1 MRNQKIASFRFSFSL
16 IITVSLLMALLQKLF
31 QFVRFLLF
39 LLGLAILWCVV
50 FYVVVMLA
58 TSFLPQ
64 TQTIV
69 LLSGVLAV
77 GLGFYADW
85 LLYQWRKAKRHAKS
99 PEHSKETLSPGS
111 LSVPSSASALVA
123 SPAPT
128 AKDALMAQRISDF
141 KSIFVPVDLTPFK
154 EALLRAFET
163 DDMESITEPL
173 RLRYTHRQRLE
184 GFNAYLPLAVD
195 RLLGKIDEE
204 PQQALDTIDSAL
216 LHLHDLVEQLGLR
229 KEVMVWDTIQTLL
242 RAVAEGYLERG
253 EQPDPRF
260 QEFFP
265 DMPFLFQKD
274 ETFYYG
280 VSGVSIYE
288 QRTQTHYQSG
298 SRGVSI
304 RLMKGV
310 YYHTGG
316 SRGHRYSTEEQ
327 VLLSVGD
334 IVVTS
339 KHVMYSV
346 DGRSTRI
353 PLRKLVSVNWMGDSI
368 ELVKEAARPRPV
380 TWTFSDTRDA
390 DLVDR
395 LIKMAV

>member
-1 MRNQKIASFRFSFSL
+1 
-16 IITVSLLMALLQKLF
+16 MALLQKLF

-204 PQQALDTIDSAL
+204 PQQALDTIDSAH

-253 EQPDPRF
+253 E
-260 QEFFP
+260 
-265 DMPFLFQKD
+265 
-274 ETFYYG
+274 
-280 VSGVSIYE
+280 
-288 QRTQTHYQSG
+288 
-298 SRGVSI
+298 
-304 RLMKGV
+304 
-310 YYHTGG
+310 
-316 SRGHRYSTEEQ
+316 
-327 VLLSVGD
+327 
-334 IVVTS
+334 
-339 KHVMYSV
+339 
-346 DGRSTRI
+346 
-353 PLRKLVSVNWMGDSI
+353 
-368 ELVKEAARPRPV
+368 
-380 TWTFSDTRDA
+380 
-390 DLVDR
+390 
-395 LIKMAV
+395 